1 MKVNQMEK
9 AAVVVLSFD
18 RYSDLWPVYF
28 ECTKKFWN
36 HNTKPTYLVTNEAM
50 PRFDGVRVIPTGSEV
65 SWSYR
70 ARAAVEKVDA
80 EYILLM
86 LEDYYFTS
94 AVSDDVMESL
104 FNYAKTNDVD
114 YLRIY
119 PFPKIHFSDKGVERI
134 HPIPKD
140 VLYGVN
146 LQASIWK
153 KEYLKKVL
161 ASGNYSAWEFEAR
174 QKNGAATQIQ
184 GKLYTVDYAPFEMVN
199 GVLQGKW
206 YTPAVKTLRN
216 KGITV
221 DTSKRNMLPWQKVFV
236 YKLKIVV
243 RKLAGPNL
251 IRKFKPLLKRLGMKF
266 VTE

>member
-1 MKVNQMEK
+1 MKVNQMDK

-28 ECTKKFWN
+28 ECTKKFW
-36 HNTKPTYLVTNEAM
+36 HRNTKPTYLVTNEAM
-50 PRFDGVRVIPTGSEV
+50 PQFDRVRVIPTGPEV
-65 SWSYR
+65 SWSHR
-70 ARAAVEKVDA
+70 AKVAVEKVDA

-94 AVSDDVMESL
+94 AVSDDAMELL
-104 FNYAKTNDVD
+104 FTYAKTNDVD
-114 YLRIY
+114 YLRIC
-119 PFPKIHFSDKGVERI
+119 PFPKIHFSDKGTEGI
-134 HPIPKD
+134 HPIPRNA
-140 VLYGVN
+140 LYGVN

-153 KEYLKKVL
+153 KEYLMKVL
-161 ASGNYSAWEFEAR
+161 ASGDYSAWEFEAR

-184 GKLYTVDYAPFEMVN
+184 GKLFTVDYAPFEMVN

-206 YTPAVKTLRN
+206 YTPSVKTLRS

-221 DTSKRNMLPWQKVFV
+221 DTSKRAILPWQKVLV
-236 YKLKIVV
+236 YKMKIAIRKIV
-243 RKLAGPNL
+243 GPNL